1 VYAATRRIC
10 ATVRGD
16 VANWRGSFRGRH
28 ALVTGGSSGI
38 GRALALALVQGGA
51 HVGILARGHERLA
64 AVRRELE
71 QPARPGQRVAAVAAD
86 VADATQT
93 ERAVAEC
100 AAALGG
106 LDLLVNDAG
115 IALARRAAD
124 TSLADYRRLLEVDFL
139 GTVHVTQAALPHLLA
154 AGRAALVNVSSLA
167 ALLPIA
173 GYAAYAPAKA
183 ALTAWSEVLRQE
195 LAPRGIRVTV
205 VFPPD
210 TDTPQLA
217 EENREKPPET
227 RALAGGAGLLSAEA
241 VASAILRGVAR
252 GKATIVPGAS
262 SRAVAT
268 LARLFPGI
276 VRRVIDRELAQ
287 AALRAARSEP

>member
-1 VYAATRRIC
+1 
-10 ATVRGD
+10 
-16 VANWRGSFRGRH
+16 VANWRGSFRGRR

-38 GRALALALVQGGA
+38 GRALALALVRDGA

-64 AVRRELE
+64 AVRHELV
-71 QPARPGQRVAAVAAD
+71 QAAHPGQRVAAVAAD
-86 VADATQT
+86 VADAAETQ
-93 ERAVAEC
+93 RAVAEC
-100 AAALGG
+100 ATALGG

-124 TSLADYRRLLEVDFL
+124 TSLADYRRVLEVDFL
-139 GTVHVTQAALPHLLA
+139 GAVHVTEAALPQLLA

-195 LAPRGIRVTV
+195 LAPRGIRVSV

-241 VASAILRGVAR
+241 VADSILRGVAR
-252 GKATIVPGAS
+252 GQATIVPGTSA
-262 SRAVAT
+262 RAVTT
-268 LARLFPGI
+268 LARWFPGI
-276 VRRVIDRELAQ
+276 VRRVIDRELARS
-287 AALRAARSEP
+287 RARGG

>member
-1 VYAATRRIC
+1 MPDR
-10 ATVRGD
+10 
-16 VANWRGSFRGRH
+16 RGSFRGRH

-38 GRALALALVQGGA
+38 GRALALALVRQGA
-51 HVGILARGHERLA
+51 HVAILARGYERLA
-64 AVRRELE
+64 AVQRELE
-71 QPARPGQRVAAVAAD
+71 QVARPGQRVTAAVAD
-86 VADATQT
+86 VADAEETQ
-93 ERAVAEC
+93 RAVASC

-115 IALARRAAD
+115 IALARRASD
-124 TSLADYRRLLEVDFL
+124 TSLADYRRVLEVDFL
-139 GTVHVTQAALPHLLA
+139 GAVHVSQAAMPHLLA
-154 AGRAALVNVSSLA
+154 AGSAALVNVSSLV

-183 ALTAWSEVLRQE
+183 ALTAWSEVMRQE
-195 LAPRGIRVTV
+195 LAPRSIRVTV

-241 VASAILRGVAR
+241 VADSILRGVAR

-262 SRAVAT
+262 ARVVAT
-268 LARLFPGI
+268 LARLFPRF
-276 VRRVIDRELAQ
+276 VRRVIDRELSR
-287 AALRAARSEP
+287 AALRAARSQP

>member
-1 VYAATRRIC
+1 MT
-10 ATVRGD
+10 T
-16 VANWRGSFRGRH
+16 WTSFFRGRR

-38 GRALALALVQGGA
+38 GRALALALAAGGA
-51 HVGILARGHERLA
+51 HVAILARGRERLL
-64 AVRRELE
+64 AVKGELE
-71 QPARPGQRVAAVAAD
+71 RAAGAGQRSACAAAD
-86 VADATQT
+86 VADAGAT

-115 IALARRAAD
+115 IALARRERD
-124 TSLADYRRLLEVDFL
+124 TSLADYRRVLEIDFL
-139 GTVHVTQAALPHLLA
+139 GMVHATRAALPHLLA
-154 AGRAALVNVSSLA
+154 AGRADLVNVSSLA

-183 ALTAWSEVLRQE
+183 AATAWSEVLRQE
-195 LAPRGIRVTV
+195 LAPRGVRVAV

-227 RALAGGAGLLSAEA
+227 RARAGGAGLLSAEA
-241 VASAILRGVAR
+241 VARAILRGVAR
-252 GKATIVPGAS
+252 GKPHIVPGAS
-262 SRAVAT
+262 ARAVAL
-268 LARLFPGI
+268 LARHFPGLA
-276 VRRVIDRELAQ
+276 RRVIDHQLAQ
-287 AALRAARSEP
+287 ALR

>member
-1 VYAATRRIC
+1 MASQREFY
-10 ATVRGD
+10 
-16 VANWRGSFRGRH
+16 RGRR

-38 GRALALALVQGGA
+38 GRALALALAEAGA
-51 HVGILARGHERLA
+51 HVAILARGTERLA
-64 AVRRELE
+64 AVREEL
-71 QPARPGQRVAAVAAD
+71 ARRVATGQRVAAVPAD
-86 VADATQT
+86 VADAAATR
-93 ERAVAEC
+93 RAVVAC
-100 AAALGG
+100 ADALGG

-115 IALARRAAD
+115 IALARRALD
-124 TSLADYRRLLEVDFL
+124 TTLADYRRLLDVDFL
-139 GTVHVTQAALPHLLA
+139 GMVHATEAALPHLRA
-154 AGRAALVNVSSLA
+154 AGGVGGADVVNVSSLT

-183 ALTAWSEVLRQE
+183 AVTAWSEVLRQE
-195 LAPRGIRVTV
+195 LRPLGIRVAV

-241 VASAILRGVAR
+241 VAGAILSGVAR
-252 GKATIVPGAS
+252 GRARIIPGAS
-262 SRAVAT
+262 ARAVAA

-276 VRRVIDRELAQ
+276 VRRVVDRELD
-287 AALRAARSEP
+287 RARR

>member
-1 VYAATRRIC
+1 V
-10 ATVRGD
+10 V
-16 VANWRGSFRGRH
+16 NWRDCFRGRH

-38 GRALALALVQGGA
+38 GRALALALVREGA
-51 HVGILARGHERLA
+51 NVAIVARGPERLA
-64 AVRRELE
+64 AVRHELE
-71 QPARPGQRVAAVAAD
+71 QAAGFGQRVAVAVAD
-86 VADATQT
+86 VAEAAQV

-106 LDLLVNDAG
+106 LDLLVNYAG
-115 IALARRAAD
+115 IALARRTAE
-124 TSLADYRRLLEVDFL
+124 TTLADYRRLLEVDFL
-139 GTVHVTQAALPHLLA
+139 GAVHVTQAALPHLLA
-154 AGRAALVNVSSLA
+154 AGGAALVNVSSLA

-195 LAPRGIRVTV
+195 LAPRGIRVSV
-205 VFPPD
+205 AFPPD

-241 VASAILRGVAR
+241 VADSILLGVAR
-252 GKATIVPGAS
+252 GRAQIVPGAS
-262 SRAVAT
+262 ARAVAT

-276 VRRVIDRELAQ
+276 VRRVIDRELARS
-287 AALRAARSEP
+287 RARGE

>member
-1 VYAATRRIC
+1 M
-10 ATVRGD
+10 
-16 VANWRGSFRGRH
+16 ANWRGSFRGRH
-28 ALVTGGSSGI
+28 VLVTGGSSGI
-38 GRALALALVQGGA
+38 GRALALALVRDGA
-51 HVGILARGHERLA
+51 HVAILARGHERLT
-64 AVRRELE
+64 AVRHELE
-71 QPARPGQRVAAVAAD
+71 QAARPGQRVAAVAAD
-86 VADATQT
+86 VADAAQTQ
-93 ERAVAEC
+93 RAVAEC

-124 TSLADYRRLLEVDFL
+124 TSLADYRRVLEVDFL
-139 GTVHVTQAALPHLLA
+139 GAVHATQAALPHLLA

-195 LAPRGIRVTV
+195 LAPHGIRVTV

-252 GKATIVPGAS
+252 SKATIVPGAS
-262 SRAVAT
+262 ARAVAT

-276 VRRVIDRELAQ
+276 VRRVIDRELA
-287 AALRAARSEP
+287 RSRVRGD

>member
-1 VYAATRRIC
+1 
-10 ATVRGD
+10 
-16 VANWRGSFRGRH
+16 VANRRGSFRGRH

-38 GRALALALVQGGA
+38 GRALALALVRDGA
-51 HVGILARGHERLA
+51 HVAILARGHERLA

-71 QPARPGQRVAAVAAD
+71 QAARPGQRVAALAAD
-86 VADATQT
+86 VADAEETQRT
-93 ERAVAEC
+93 VAEC

-139 GTVHVTQAALPHLLA
+139 GMVHATQAALPHLLA

-183 ALTAWSEVLRQE
+183 AVAAWSEVLRQE
-195 LAPRGIRVTV
+195 LAPRIHVAV

-262 SRAVAT
+262 ARAVAT

>member
-1 VYAATRRIC
+1 
-10 ATVRGD
+10 
-16 VANWRGSFRGRH
+16 
-28 ALVTGGSSGI
+28 
-38 GRALALALVQGGA
+38 
-51 HVGILARGHERLA
+51 
-64 AVRRELE
+64 
-71 QPARPGQRVAAVAAD
+71 
-86 VADATQT
+86 
-93 ERAVAEC
+93 
-100 AAALGG
+100 
-106 LDLLVNDAG
+106 
-115 IALARRAAD
+115 
-124 TSLADYRRLLEVDFL
+124 LEVDFL
-139 GTVHVTQAALPHLLA
+139 GMVHATQAALPHLFA

-183 ALTAWSEVLRQE
+183 AVTAWSEVLRQE

-205 VFPPD
+205 AFPPD

-262 SRAVAT
+262 ARVVAT

>member
-1 VYAATRRIC
+1 VT
-10 ATVRGD
+10 T
-16 VANWRGSFRGRH
+16 WRDCFRGRH

-38 GRALALALVQGGA
+38 GRALALALVREGA
-51 HVGILARGHERLA
+51 SVAIVARGHERLA
-64 AVRRELE
+64 AVRHELE
-71 QPARPGQRVAAVAAD
+71 QAAGFGQRVAAAAAD
-86 VADATQT
+86 VAEAAQA

-100 AAALGG
+100 VAALGG

-124 TSLADYRRLLEVDFL
+124 TTLADYRRLLEVDFL
-139 GTVHVTQAALPHLLA
+139 GAVHVTQAALPHLLA
-154 AGRAALVNVSSLA
+154 AGGAALVNVSSLA

-195 LAPRGIRVTV
+195 LASRGIRVTV

-227 RALAGGAGLLSAEA
+227 SALAGGAGLLSAET
-241 VASAILRGVAR
+241 VADSILRGVAR
-252 GKATIVPGAS
+252 GQAQIVPGAS
-262 SRAVAT
+262 ARTVAT

-276 VRRVIDRELAQ
+276 VRRVIDRELA
-287 AALRAARSEP
+287 RSRTQGE